1 MADEVVQER
10 AKNFLEQGQ
19 SAARAGQRELARRYL
34 QAAVDIDPD
43 NVDAWLWLAG
53 VQDDP
58 HNVKRSL
65 EKVLELNPSNKR
77 AKQGLKLVEEQLA
90 EQGEEQEAVEVEP
103 ERSQSIEQSL
113 RDQLRQS
120 SDASASADSGGRP
133 ALAEPADDTVE
144 ESGISLAELFSGEDV
159 IYRAITLALLALL
172 LLGIIIFVLLA
183 LGVIAPIA

>member
-1 MADEVVQER
+1 MAEEVVRER
-10 AKNFLEQGQ
+10 AQNFLDQGQ

-58 HNVKRSL
+58 RSVKRSL
-65 EKVLELNPSNKR
+65 EKVLELEPSNRR
-77 AKQGLKLVEEQLA
+77 AKQGLKLVNEQIAEEAA
-90 EQGEEQEAVEVEP
+90 EAEVVDAEA

-120 SDASASADSGGRP
+120 SDTSGQAERGRQP
-133 ALAEPADDTVE
+133 ALTEPVDDDIE

-172 LLGIIIFVLLA
+172 LLGIIIFVLLL
-183 LGVIAPIA
+183 LGVISPIA

>member
-1 MADEVVQER
+1 MADEVVQQR
-10 AKNFLEQGQ
+10 AQNFLEQGQ

-34 QAAVDIDPD
+34 QAAVDIDAD

-65 EKVLELNPSNKR
+65 EKVLELEPGNKR
-77 AKQGLKLVEEQLA
+77 AKQGLKLIEEQLA
-90 EQGEEQEAVEVEP
+90 EQGGEPDVVDVEP

-120 SDASASADSGGRP
+120 SDASAGAERGSQP
-133 ALAEPADDTVE
+133 ALAEPTDDSIE
-144 ESGISLAELFSGEDV
+144 ESGISLAELFSGEDL